1 VNLTELFNFLS
12 NLNGWSVLGLAI
24 VCATYAYT
32 QRTRERHHDK
42 RLAFIAHPA
51 RTPEQ
56 LAALA
61 GYPLPP
67 PVKEP
72 SSGKLAALM
81 LLLFTSALA
90 YRAGEGVVLA
100 RLQQAVPTGLFAQ
113 KKSPIGDFQADLRPD
128 GLPVGTLVSR

>member
-1 VNLTELFNFLS
+1 MNLTELFNFLS
-12 NLNGWSVLGLAI
+12 NLNPWSVLGLAI

-32 QRTRERHHDK
+32 QRSRERHHDK
-42 RLAFIAHPA
+42 RLAFIAHPG

-72 SSGKLAALM
+72 SSGKLAAVLV
-81 LLLFTSALA
+81 LLFTSALA
-90 YRAGEGVVLA
+90 YRAGEGVVMA
-100 RLQQAVPTGLFAQ
+100 RLHGGGGFFAQ
-113 KKSPIGDFQADLRPD
+113 KKTPPIGDFTADLRPD

>member
-100 RLQQAVPTGLFAQ
+100 RLQQAPTGLFAQ
-113 KKSPIGDFQADLRPD
+113 KKAPIGDFQADLRPD

>member
-12 NLNGWSVLGLAI
+12 NLNPWSVLGLAI

-32 QRTRERHHDK
+32 QRSRERHHAT
-42 RLAFIAHPA
+42 RLQFIANPA

-100 RLQQAVPTGLFAQ
+100 RLQQSPTGLFAQ
-113 KKSPIGDFQADLRPD
+113 KKAPIGDFQADLRPD